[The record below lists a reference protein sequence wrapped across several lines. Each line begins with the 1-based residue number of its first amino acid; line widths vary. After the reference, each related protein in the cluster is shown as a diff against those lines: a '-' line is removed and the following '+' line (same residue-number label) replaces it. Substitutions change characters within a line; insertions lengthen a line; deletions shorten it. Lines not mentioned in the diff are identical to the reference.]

1 MYNRIQANKKGLMI
15 SSVRLTDVCSLFTL
29 EDKKNGAIA
38 FWVRFLKGDRPI
50 THHQHNNKPHP
61 KEELRSR

>member
-38 FWVRFLKGDRPI
+38 FWVRFLKGDRP
-50 THHQHNNKPHP
+50 
-61 KEELRSR
+61 SR